1 MRAVF
6 RPEVAGRRACSS
18 RSVRRCRENRCF
30 HRRAL
35 LQGPC
40 VFAFQMGAALSI
52 RCGFA
57 RRRRGPDCP
66 AGRGRPVQRE
76 CGRQAR
82 SRQAGLHADTQIF
95 ALCTGTG
102 GIWQDSRAGCNKTLA
117 ELLRTMRVYTGMLPG
132 LPEPS
137 GRSVRVQTASKGCGA
152 GNVAVGAGVPRH
164 SRAVF
169 GNFLLD
175 SAARAC

>member
-66 AGRGRPVQRE
+66 AGRGRE

-95 ALCTGTG
+95 ALCAGTG

-117 ELLRTMRVYTGMLPG
+117 VPLRTMRVRTGMLPG
-132 LPEPS
+132 LPEPP
-137 GRSVRVQTASKGCGA
+137 GEKRAGA
-152 GNVAVGAGVPRH
+152 NGGGAENVAVGAGVPRH

>member
-40 VFAFQMGAALSI
+40 VFAFQMDATWRGAFNPMRICTTA
-52 RCGFA
+52 A
-57 RRRRGPDCP
+57 R
-66 AGRGRPVQRE
+66 
-76 CGRQAR
+76 
-82 SRQAGLHADTQIF
+82 AGLPRRERAGMRAAGPKPSGGFIRRYANF
-95 ALCTGTG
+95 RPLRRTG

-117 ELLRTMRVYTGMLPG
+117 VPLRTMRVRTGMLPG
-132 LPEPS
+132 LPEPP
-137 GRSVRVQTASKGCGA
+137 GEKRAGA
-152 GNVAVGAGVPRH
+152 NGGGAENVAVGAGVPRH